1 MSDIV
6 IRAAVPDD
14 AAEIMAMIT
23 ELAVFERA
31 PEAVHATEADLL
43 RDGWGDRPVFEAL
56 MAEIDGSPVG
66 FALFF
71 PKYSTWEGCAG
82 LYIEDL
88 YVRPTARG
96 RGVGGALIARVAALT
111 VERGGKRLDLSVL
124 HWNPA
129 REVYAALGFVHLEEW
144 RSFRLE
150 GEALL
155 RLSDRAA

>member
-150 GEALL
+150 GAALL

>member
-1 MSDIV
+1 VTGCV
-6 IRAAVPDD
+6 IRAAVPAD
-14 AAEIMAMIT
+14 APEIMAMIH

-43 RDGWGDRPVFEAL
+43 RDGWGERPVFEAL

-66 FALFF
+66 FALYF
-71 PKYSTWEGCAG
+71 PKYSTWEGSAG
-82 LYIEDL
+82 LFIEDL

-96 RGVGGALIARVAALT
+96 RGVGSALIARVAALT

-129 REVYAALGFVHLEEW
+129 REVYAALGFVHIEEW
-144 RSFRLE
+144 RSYRLE
-150 GEALL
+150 GTALQ
-155 RLSDRAA
+155 RLSERAA

>member
-1 MSDIV
+1 MSDV
-6 IRAAVPDD
+6 AIRDALPED
-14 AAEIMAMIT
+14 AAEIMAMIH

-43 RDGWGDRPVFEAL
+43 RDGWGERPVFEAL
-56 MAEIDGSPVG
+56 MAEIDGTPVG

-82 LYIEDL
+82 LFIEDL

-96 RGVGGALIARVAALT
+96 RGVGSALIARVASLT
-111 VERGGKRLDLSVL
+111 VERGGRRLDLSVL

-129 REVYAALGFVHLEEW
+129 REVYAALGFIHIEEW
-144 RSFRLE
+144 HSYRLE
-150 GEALL
+150 GVALQ

>member
-1 MSDIV
+1 VSGIV
-6 IRAAVPDD
+6 IRAAVPED